1 MEIPMAMSVLVF
13 CQNFGG
19 AVMVVF
25 AQTILTNSLRQT
37 IPKYAPRHSSWCL
50 DEKSRAQ
57 K

>member
-1 MEIPMAMSVLVF
+1 MAMSVLVF